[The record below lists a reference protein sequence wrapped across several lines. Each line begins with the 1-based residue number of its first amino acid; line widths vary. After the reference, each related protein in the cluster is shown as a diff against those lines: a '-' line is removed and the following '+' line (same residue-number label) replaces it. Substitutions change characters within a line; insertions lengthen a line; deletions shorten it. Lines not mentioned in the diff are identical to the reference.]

1 MFKEA
6 FRRRL
11 DQPKLPG
18 SALKGKLAGYHKIKL
33 AKQGYR
39 RIYEVLETE
48 VIVLVLSVNK
58 REDALACLL
67 AEKRR

>member
-1 MFKEA
+1 
-6 FRRRL
+6 
-11 DQPKLPG
+11 
-18 SALKGKLAGYHKIKL
+18 LKGKLAGYYKIKL

-67 AEKRR
+67 AEKRH